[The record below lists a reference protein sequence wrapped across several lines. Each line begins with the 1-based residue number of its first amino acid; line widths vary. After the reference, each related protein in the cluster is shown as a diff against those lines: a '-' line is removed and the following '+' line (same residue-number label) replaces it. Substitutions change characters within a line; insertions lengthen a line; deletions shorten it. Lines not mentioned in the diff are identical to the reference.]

1 VLTDVAVLV
10 ICAAMTA
17 SGVVMIVRWGGMR
30 AERWPPFRRY
40 IVAGLVTGVVSG
52 TVVAAAARLV
62 MALLALTSQ
71 DVHGVTTE
79 GGATIGEITAG
90 GTLGFVLFVGLAAG
104 AVASTL
110 YLVVGAVLPGGR
122 LGGVLLGLL
131 VLVLAGTRAEPLR
144 SDNFDFELVGPDW
157 LSVPC
162 FIALGVFQ
170 GMLTW
175 ALAGR
180 TGLRPLPVPRTAG
193 RVAAAIVAL
202 VALPGFLAAVGDIL
216 GGA

>member
-1 VLTDVAVLV
+1 MLTDVAVLV
-10 ICAAMTA
+10 ICAAMA
-17 SGVVMIVRWGGMR
+17 AAGVVMVVRWGGMR
-30 AERWPPFRRY
+30 AGRWPGIRRY
-40 IVAGLVTGVVSG
+40 IVAGAVTGVVSG
-52 TVVAAAARLV
+52 LVVAAAARLV
-62 MALLALTSQ
+62 MGLLAVTSQ

-104 AVASTL
+104 AVTSLL
-110 YLVVGAVLPGGR
+110 YLVLGAVLPGDR
-122 LGGVLLGLL
+122 LGGVLLGLF

-144 SDNFDFELVGPDW
+144 TDNFDFDLVGPDW

-162 FIALGVFQ
+162 FIALGLFQ

-180 TGLRPLPVPRTAG
+180 FGLTPLPVPRTAG
-193 RVAAAIVAL
+193 RLAAALVAL